1 MVSSS
6 IMVGRVIVDPDH
18 AEIARHLLSAED
30 VLAHMDLVHDTKKED
45 HTLKYDED
53 YARKLQDEYVRDA
66 LRTIEDY
73 RFAKSLAERDDD
85 YVSNFFVDQSAM
97 DYLHELLTEAQEPLV
112 SEPLVPNNGV
122 PDCSLIEFD
131 PTVFGYQS
139 VSPREAVV
147 AAAEHRQASLAVAI
161 SAGLPGPSGL
171 IPGSA
176 STEPTLIGEGERV
189 PSPAFSRSS
198 TDPGD
203 PNDIDNRDE
212 RDERDEKDCLYS
224 DDEETDAQR
233 KQIILVMD
241 MIEMA

>member
-122 PDCSLIEFD
+122 PE
-131 PTVFGYQS
+131 
-139 VSPREAVV
+139 
-147 AAAEHRQASLAVAI
+147 
-161 SAGLPGPSGL
+161 
-171 IPGSA
+171 
-176 STEPTLIGEGERV
+176 
-189 PSPAFSRSS
+189 FSRSS